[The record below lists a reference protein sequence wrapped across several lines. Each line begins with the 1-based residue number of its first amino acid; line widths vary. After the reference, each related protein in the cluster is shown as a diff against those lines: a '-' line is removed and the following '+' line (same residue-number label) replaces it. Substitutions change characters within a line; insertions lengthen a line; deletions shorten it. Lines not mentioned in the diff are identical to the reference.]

1 MTEFNLEEEAKKC
14 LLDGYR
20 KAAKL
25 LKENQ
30 HVVDLYSKAERKHK
44 GSGTEGKQGVY
55 VEIPNW
61 ISLGRNYLNGKYSDV
76 TISVIIN
83 IVSALDYYVT
93 GQTVIAGVGAIH
105 DEAVLKACD
114 AEIHDEVQKF
124 LDWKN

>member
-25 LKENQ
+25 LKENK
-30 HVVDLYSKAERKHK
+30 HVMDLLLKAERKHK
-44 GSGTEGKQGVY
+44 GAGKKGNQGVY
-55 VEIPNW
+55 ADIPDW
-61 ISLGRNYLNGKYSDV
+61 ISLARSYQNGKYSDV

-93 GQTVIAGVGAIH
+93 GQQVIAGVGAIH
-105 DEAVLKACD
+105 DEAVLNACK
-114 AEIHDEVQKF
+114 EMIQDEVVKF
-124 LDWKN
+124 LEWKK